1 MEKFISNLDAK
12 ANYKNIK
19 KGFRWENIPRFAVI
33 TGENGSGKTALLE
46 QMNLICSTLES
57 KTKYDKYIFHNTINS
72 VIKYFDSIKLENK
85 SYSKND
91 IYVMPLT
98 NLYNIITDF
107 RQENN
112 IFIVAQKYFKQ
123 YHNKDISLMDFIN
136 KNYVNFND
144 SERNIL
150 KSYRNNIT
158 SMLKKYSNFFERH
171 NITEE
176 KLLLEMGQDE
186 FYELI
191 NNINDIN
198 IESKPAIFDEQ
209 LLIDT
214 FGNYFIKF
222 ENYKS
227 WLEKQ
232 HQDKLVREIY
242 EMAEKRFGKNPLDK
256 INQILAKHYSK
267 YELEIARIESG
278 NIKLICREKESNA
291 LVPMSNLS
299 LGEQIIISLIMWQY
313 EDTTLNSVVLLL
325 DEPDAHLN
333 PKMAKI
339 LVDILKNAVVKEFD
353 CQVIMTTH
361 SLSTVAYCD
370 DEDLFFMENGKIRK
384 IDKKEA
390 IEKLSD
396 GVMTFDTAMSVVA
409 QIQKSNKP
417 TLMVEGKLDK
427 LHIENF
433 YKLSKKEI
441 PFEIIECGGADNMSH
456 FAIAFSQ
463 LKIPKEKILFLCDYD
478 DKGYKAYDNVNE
490 KYNAIYTFDI
500 RNIDKQDDRI
510 RLKNY
515 PLEMLYPINILQD
528 NNLLE
533 RISLKEYLRD
543 IPSEQQEQKGKEF
556 LENKCK
562 TANKLKEDNKE
573 TFAKKIIQNLDISK
587 DFGEI
592 KNLIDRIEHYFK
604 SFDSKDS
611 TKAKPNKSHK

>member
-19 KGFRWENIPRFAVI
+19 KGFKWENIPRFAVV

-91 IYVMPLT
+91 IYVMPLAS
-98 NLYNIITDF
+98 LYNIITDF

-112 IFIVAQKYFKQ
+112 MFTLAQKHFKQ

-136 KNYVNFND
+136 KNYTNLND

-186 FYELI
+186 FYELV
-191 NNINDIN
+191 NNVNDIN

-209 LLIDT
+209 LLVDT

-222 ENYKS
+222 ENYKR

-242 EMAEKRFGKNPLDK
+242 EMAEKNFGKNPLDK
-256 INQILAKHYSK
+256 INQILTKYYSK
-267 YELEIARIESG
+267 YELEIARVESG

-313 EDTTLNSVVLLL
+313 EDATLDSVVLLL

-333 PKMAKI
+333 PKMAKMLI
-339 LVDILKNAVVKEFD
+339 DILKNVVVKDFD

-361 SLSTVAYCD
+361 SLSSVAYCD
-370 DEDLFFMENGKIRK
+370 DKDLFFMENGKIRK

-433 YKLSKKEI
+433 YKLSNKKI

-456 FAIAFSQ
+456 FAVAFSQ
-463 LKIPKEKILFLCDYD
+463 LKISKDGILFLCDYD
-478 DKGYKAYDNVNE
+478 DKGCKAYDSVKV
-490 KYNAIYTFDI
+490 KYNAIYTLDTE
-500 RNIDKQDDRI
+500 NIDKQDDRI

-515 PLEMLYPINILQD
+515 PLEMLYPLNILQE

-573 TFAKKIIQNLDISK
+573 NFAKQIIQNLDISK
-587 DFGEI
+587 DFEEI
-592 KNLIDRIEHYFK
+592 KNLIDRIEHCFK
-604 SFDSKDS
+604 
-611 TKAKPNKSHK
+611 P

>member
-1 MEKFISNLDAK
+1 MEKFITNLDAK

-19 KGFRWENIPRFAVI
+19 KGFKWENIPQFAVI

-46 QMNLICSTLES
+46 QMNLIYSILES
-57 KTKYDKYIFHNTINS
+57 KTKYNRYIFHNTINS

-91 IYVMPLT
+91 TYVMPLA

-136 KNYVNFND
+136 KNYTNLND
-144 SERNIL
+144 NERNML
-150 KSYRNNIT
+150 KVYRNNIT

-171 NITEE
+171 HITEE

-191 NNINDIN
+191 NNVNDIN

-214 FGNYFIKF
+214 FGDYFIRF
-222 ENYKS
+222 ENYKR

-256 INQILAKHYSK
+256 INQILTKYYSK
-267 YELEIARIESG
+267 YELEIARVESG

-291 LVPMSNLS
+291 IVPMGSLS

-313 EDTTLNSVVLLL
+313 EDTTLDSVVLLL

-333 PKMAKI
+333 PKMAKMLI
-339 LVDILKNAVVKEFD
+339 DILKNVVVKDFD

-361 SLSTVAYCD
+361 SLSSVAYCD
-370 DEDLFFMENGKIRK
+370 DKDLFFMENGKIRK

-390 IEKLSD
+390 IEKLSN

-427 LHIENF
+427 FHIENF
-433 YKLSKKEI
+433 YTLSKKE
-441 PFEIIECGGADNMSH
+441 
-456 FAIAFSQ
+456 
-463 LKIPKEKILFLCDYD
+463 FLL
-478 DKGYKAYDNVNE
+478 
-490 KYNAIYTFDI
+490 
-500 RNIDKQDDRI
+500 
-510 RLKNY
+510 RL
-515 PLEMLYPINILQD
+515 
-528 NNLLE
+528 
-533 RISLKEYLRD
+533 
-543 IPSEQQEQKGKEF
+543 
-556 LENKCK
+556 
-562 TANKLKEDNKE
+562 
-573 TFAKKIIQNLDISK
+573 
-587 DFGEI
+587 
-592 KNLIDRIEHYFK
+592 
-604 SFDSKDS
+604 
-611 TKAKPNKSHK
+611 

>member
-19 KGFRWENIPRFAVI
+19 KGFKWENIPRFAVI

-46 QMNLICSTLES
+46 QMNLIYSTLES
-57 KTKYDKYIFHNTINS
+57 KIKYDKYIFHNTINS
-72 VIKYFDSIKLENK
+72 AIKYFDSIKLENK

-91 IYVMPLT
+91 IYVMPLAS
-98 NLYNIITDF
+98 LYNIITDF

-112 IFIVAQKYFKQ
+112 MFTLAQKHFKQ
-123 YHNKDISLMDFIN
+123 HHNKDISLMDFIN
-136 KNYVNFND
+136 KNYTNLND

-186 FYELI
+186 FYELV
-191 NNINDIN
+191 NNVNDIN

-209 LLIDT
+209 LLVDT

-222 ENYKS
+222 ENYKR

-256 INQILAKHYSK
+256 INQILTKYYSK
-267 YELEIARIESG
+267 YELEIARVEFG

-291 LVPMSNLS
+291 IVPMSSLS

-313 EDTTLNSVVLLL
+313 EDTTLDSVVLLL

-333 PKMAKI
+333 PKMAKMLI
-339 LVDILKNAVVKEFD
+339 DILKNVVVKDFD

-361 SLSTVAYCD
+361 SLSSVAYCD
-370 DEDLFFMENGKIRK
+370 DKDLFFMENGKIRQ

-390 IEKLSD
+390 I
-396 GVMTFDTAMSVVA
+396 
-409 QIQKSNKP
+409 
-417 TLMVEGKLDK
+417 
-427 LHIENF
+427 
-433 YKLSKKEI
+433 
-441 PFEIIECGGADNMSH
+441 
-456 FAIAFSQ
+456 
-463 LKIPKEKILFLCDYD
+463 
-478 DKGYKAYDNVNE
+478 
-490 KYNAIYTFDI
+490 
-500 RNIDKQDDRI
+500 
-510 RLKNY
+510 
-515 PLEMLYPINILQD
+515 
-528 NNLLE
+528 
-533 RISLKEYLRD
+533 
-543 IPSEQQEQKGKEF
+543 
-556 LENKCK
+556 
-562 TANKLKEDNKE
+562 
-573 TFAKKIIQNLDISK
+573 
-587 DFGEI
+587 
-592 KNLIDRIEHYFK
+592 
-604 SFDSKDS
+604 
-611 TKAKPNKSHK
+611 